1 MTIGGVCLK
10 PQELAMPHQLKTE
23 QSLLVQINMASQ
35 LAETAF
41 KHALAWPN
49 TTTLAAVDRTIG
61 LLTAF
66 SADAQRLQEN
76 GQAASL
82 QLLTGILVDLTAARK
97 TLGTTLGQMAAD
109 TLTQTKTA
117 AAERAKENENR
128 NKQHDAD
135 VAAFEARQKE
145 FRKLV

>member
-1 MTIGGVCLK
+1 
-10 PQELAMPHQLKTE
+10 MPHQPKTE

-41 KHALAWPN
+41 KHALVWPN
-49 TTTLAAVDRTIG
+49 TTTLAAVDRTIA
-61 LLTAF
+61 LLNAF
-66 SADAQRLQEN
+66 NADAQRLQEN

-109 TLTQTKTA
+109 TLTQNKTA
-117 AAERAKENENR
+117 AAERAKENEKR
-128 NKQHDAD
+128 QKQHEAD